1 MTKAEA
7 RKALEEF
14 RKELREMP
22 HNTLAVDIEE
32 KVKNLPKAVKVLMFF
47 DEMCRIRKM
56 PEQKR
61 KMEVDHII
69 SELNRRQ
76 AKRN

>member
-32 KVKNLPKAVKVLMFF
+32 KVKNLPKAVKVLMFLTK
-47 DEMCRIRKM
+47 C
-56 PEQKR
+56 
-61 KMEVDHII
+61 V
-69 SELNRRQ
+69 ELGRCQNKSARW
-76 AKRN
+76 KLTI